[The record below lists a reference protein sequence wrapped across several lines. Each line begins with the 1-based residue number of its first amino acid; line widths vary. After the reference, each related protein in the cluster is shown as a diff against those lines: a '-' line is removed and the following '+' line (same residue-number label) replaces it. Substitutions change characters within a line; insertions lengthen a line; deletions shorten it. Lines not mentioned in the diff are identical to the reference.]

1 MAEVLPEKVKLNGV
15 KPEHL
20 PASEKTK
27 YDAYYAEKA
36 RRKDI
41 TQEGV
46 AQEALDVL
54 DEINARSGSSSE
66 VFTVFGYS
74 LRVLKQ
80 AIAERERIQREL
92 AVKPSKDV
100 KSSILDVSQVMA
112 MHGIKEWVKPVEP
125 E

>member
-54 DEINARSGSSSE
+54 EEIDARDGSSSE

-100 KSSILDVSQVMA
+100 SSEILSVA
-112 MHGIKEWVKPVEP
+112 EVKAKYEIPEFKAEP
-125 E
+125 IPE